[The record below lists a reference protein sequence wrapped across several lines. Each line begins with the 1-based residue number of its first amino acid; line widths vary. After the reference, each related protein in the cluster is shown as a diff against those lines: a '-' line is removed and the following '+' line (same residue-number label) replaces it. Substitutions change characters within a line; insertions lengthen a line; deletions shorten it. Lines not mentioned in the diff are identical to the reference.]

1 VLLREISCNF
11 VDRVLRIRSH
21 KIHETTRSYT
31 KGIRIGVL
39 CKAEPEKFMKPLV
52 AVFLLL
58 ISAIAGLAQAPQ
70 TERQQFIRTEAPVIA
85 LTHVRVIDGTGAAP
99 LDDQTIVIDGGK
111 IQSIA
116 PSGTAKVPPAAQM
129 HDLKGYTVLPGLV
142 GMHNHMFFP
151 MGGSPPMYSNM
162 GISFPRLYLALG
174 VTTIRTTGSVVPYTD
189 LEIKKLI
196 DGGRMIGPKMHITAP
211 YLEGAGAFT
220 PVMHALTGPDDARR
234 MVNFWADQGAT
245 SFKAYMNITRDQL
258 RAAVEEAHKR
268 GLKVTGH
275 LCSIGYR
282 EAAEIGIDNLEH
294 GLLADSEFVPNK
306 QPDKCPGAAVGLSL
320 RQLDLNSEAVK
331 ETIRILVAKN
341 VAITSTLPVFE
352 AGAPVTQSGIGAASA
367 VLNPRVL
374 NVMNTDARV
383 RYLSAR
389 ARIPADS
396 PTPLLVRKSMD
407 FERAFVAAGGLLIA
421 GLDPT
426 GNGGIVAGFGDLRQV
441 ELLVEAGFTPVE
453 AIKIASLNGAK
464 FLGEDSR
471 IGSIAIGKQADL
483 MIVKGN
489 PATTIADIEK
499 VEIVFKDGVGYD
511 SEKLIQSVQGLVGIR

>member
-1 VLLREISCNF
+1 
-11 VDRVLRIRSH
+11 
-21 KIHETTRSYT
+21 
-31 KGIRIGVL
+31 
-39 CKAEPEKFMKPLV
+39 MKPINSF
-52 AVFLLL
+52 FLL
-58 ISAIAGLAQAPQ
+58 ITVLACCTVRAQQPD
-70 TERQQFIRTEAPVIA
+70 RQQFIRVEAPVVA
-85 LTHVRVIDGTGAAP
+85 LTHVRVIDGTGAAAVE
-99 LDDQTIVIDGGK
+99 DQTIVITNGK
-111 IQSIA
+111 I
-116 PSGTAKVPPAAQM
+116 TAISPAASARVESGAQIL
-129 HDLKGYTVLPGLV
+129 DLKGYTVMPGLV
-142 GMHNHMFFP
+142 GMHDHMFFP

-162 GISFPRLYLALG
+162 GFSFPRLYLALG
-174 VTTIRTTGSVVPYTD
+174 VTTIRTTGSVQPHAD

-196 DGGRMIGPKMHITAP
+196 DAGRMIGPKMHVTAP
-211 YLEGAGAFT
+211 YLEGVGSFT
-220 PVMHALTGPDDARR
+220 PVMHTLTGPDDARKL
-234 MVNFWADQGAT
+234 VNYWADQGAT
-245 SFKAYMNITRDQL
+245 SFKAYMNITRDEL

-275 LCSIGYR
+275 LCSVTYR

-294 GLLADSEFVPNK
+294 GLLANTDFVANK
-306 QPDKCPGAAVGLSL
+306 QPDRCPQGANASL
-320 RQLDLNSEAVK
+320 RNLDINSEPVK

-352 AGAPVTQSGIGAASA
+352 AGAPLTQSGIGAASA

-374 NVMNTDARV
+374 NVMNPDARV
-383 RYLSAR
+383 RYLNARSRISAE
-389 ARIPADS
+389 S
-396 PTPLLVRKSMD
+396 PTPVLIKKSME

-441 ELLVEAGFTPVE
+441 ELLVEAGFTPLE

-464 FLGEDSR
+464 WLGEDSR
-471 IGSIAIGKQADL
+471 IGSIAVGKQADL

-511 SEKLIQSVQGLVGIR
+511 TEKLIQSVQGLVGVR